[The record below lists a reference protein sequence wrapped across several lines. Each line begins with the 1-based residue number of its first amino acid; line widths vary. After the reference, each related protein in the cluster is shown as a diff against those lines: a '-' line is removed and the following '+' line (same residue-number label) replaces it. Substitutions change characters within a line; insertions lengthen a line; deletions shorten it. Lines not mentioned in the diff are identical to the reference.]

1 MIKSELTDIVA
12 LSNNHSGK
20 RLYPVTRFTPHC
32 VQGHFKASDVASWAK
47 FHDGHTAS
55 MNYVIGDAGELLMQI
70 PEEYRAWTSS
80 NRDNDNRAIT
90 VECSSD
96 ATAPFAFNDAV
107 YSKLVSLT
115 VDVAQRYNKNN
126 VIWIPD
132 KTKALAY
139 KPKDDE
145 LQITV
150 HRFFANVECCG
161 QWLIDKMPDYVA
173 EVNAR
178 LHASKPTKLYCVQV
192 GAFAFYEN
200 AERMKENLKKQ
211 GYTDAFIV
219 EKGVNK

>member
-32 VQGHFKASDVASWAK
+32 VVGHYKATEIASWKK
-47 FHDGHTAS
+47 FHDGKTAS
-55 MNYVIGDAGELLMQI
+55 MNYVIGDAGELLLQI
-70 PEEYRAWTSS
+70 PEEFRAWTSS

-107 YSKLVSLT
+107 YNKLVSLT
-115 VDVAQRYNKNN
+115 VDVAQRYNKNT
-126 VIWIPD
+126 VIWIPN
-132 KTKALAY
+132 KTQALAY

-178 LHASKPTKLYCVQV
+178 LHAIYPKKLYCVQV